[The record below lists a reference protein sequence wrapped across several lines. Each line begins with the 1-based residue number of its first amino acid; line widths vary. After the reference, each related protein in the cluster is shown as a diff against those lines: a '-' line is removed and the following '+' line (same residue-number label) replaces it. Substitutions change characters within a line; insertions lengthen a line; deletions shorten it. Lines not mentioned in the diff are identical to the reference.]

1 LRGFQSLW
9 SLPID
14 LNAAKALGEPHKLIG
29 DAINRV
35 SPSLSTDGR
44 RLAYVSRELEGFS
57 LRSRDM
63 SSGAEKVL
71 MRQADEMRARI
82 SPDGATVAY
91 NPTVNDDTETAI
103 YLAPSSG
110 GESRKFCNTCGL
122 IYDWTLDG
130 KSIIFRSGNPMKFSV
145 VDVATGQQRLVL
157 AHPKYHIHAVVFS
170 PDGRWFAFHYAPDP
184 GNPRAIYLVPMRDG
198 QVAGESEWIAVIDR
212 PGIQTRP
219 WWSPDGNVIYFLST
233 AGGKME
239 IWAQRLQPATKHP
252 LGEPFRIYSPPGER
266 YSINT
271 GTWFGPGIGPQ
282 NLVFP
287 INESTGNIW
296 LAE

>member
-1 LRGFQSLW
+1 LRGSQNLW

-14 LNAAKALGEPHKLIG
+14 LNAVKALGEPHKLIG

-35 SPSLSTDGR
+35 SPSLSADGR

-91 NPTVNDDTETAI
+91 NTTVNDDTETAI

-130 KSIIFRSGNPMKFSV
+130 KSIIFRSGNPMKFSL
-145 VDVATGQQRLVL
+145 VDVSTGQQRLVL

-198 QVAGESEWIAVIDR
+198 QAASESEWIAVMDR